1 MVVPNTAYL
10 SSRGERGAATAG
22 HMLDISL
29 MGMAISAAATPLAKP
44 DYMVWTI
51 TVCGA
56 LLGGLIGARM
66 FRAEGESLYS
76 QWAVSTGTGVVLA
89 PMLFELLTQ
98 PGWMVEAA
106 VIPTTPNALMGVA
119 SLVAIFAWGGLRSL
133 ERGWKQ
139 VSDHWLERKL
149 GGRQDGQ
156 ERQP

>member
-1 MVVPNTAYL
+1 MLGPNSGYL
-10 SSRGERGAATAG
+10 AARRQDGAAAAG
-22 HMLDISL
+22 HLIDVSL
-29 MGMAISAAATPLAKP
+29 IVMAISAAATPLAKP

-51 TVCGA
+51 TVFGA

-76 QWAVSTGTGVVLA
+76 QWGISTGTSIVLS

-98 PGWMVEAA
+98 PGWMVKAA

-133 ERGWKQ
+133 ERGWKRAW
-139 VSDHWLERKL
+139 DYWLDRKL
-149 GGRQDGQ
+149 PSKQSDSDT
-156 ERQP
+156 